1 MTGEA
6 ENLDGMDII
15 AQNMAA
21 LESGEELPFTGEI
34 VESSEVV
41 EEVAE
46 VVTEEAT
53 DDVTEEAANDI
64 DNNDVVEEAAEE
76 TPEKILG
83 HQTKEQ
89 WVESGKDPDDYLTKE
104 EFDRVGKLK
113 DGNSIVDVAKSQVR
127 TEAILKDFIKNQESM
142 LSEARANERKKL
154 LAELNA
160 EKEEAINFRETEKA
174 LEIDEKIRQEEAK
187 AEPEPEKEQDNNLD
201 PAVKTW
207 YDNKPKWYN
216 THPSATDFLNYQL
229 NIGHQNNLSFD
240 DAIGPATEKV
250 KQKFP
255 ELFDDEPAPKK
266 EAKKEKPLVRP
277 RSPSEKSARKS
288 PVTANKPKT
297 FNDAPPEVRPFLK
310 QAAKAANMTESEY
323 MEIYEA

>member
-41 EEVAE
+41 EEAA
-46 VVTEEAT
+46 EEAT

-64 DNNDVVEEAAEE
+64 DNSDVVEEAAEE

-127 TEAILKDFIKNQESM
+127 TEALLKDLLKQQESM
-142 LSEARANERKKL
+142 LSKARTDEREKL

-187 AEPEPEKEQDNNLD
+187 AEPEPEQKPEQDNNLD
-201 PAVKTW
+201 PSLKEW
-207 YDNKPKWYN
+207 YDNKPEWYN
-216 THPSATDFLNYQL
+216 NHPSATDYLNYQL
-229 NIGHQNNLSFD
+229 NIGHQKSLSFD

-255 ELFDDEPAPKK
+255 ELFDDEPALKK
-266 EAKKEKPLVRP
+266 EVKKEKPLVRP
-277 RSPSEKSARKS
+277 RAPSEKSARKS
-288 PVTANKPKT
+288 PVTSNKPKT

-310 QAAKAANMTESEY
+310 QAAKAASMTESEY